1 MKGHEIKPLMST
13 LIDHLKRVNDTD
25 CPTRH
30 ELMVIAAAIR
40 KLDEGLSIVQ
50 RQVAAILNDEAVRGG
65 GTDGER
71 GRE

>member
-1 MKGHEIKPLMST
+1 
-13 LIDHLKRVNDTD
+13 
-25 CPTRH
+25 
-30 ELMVIAAAIR
+30 VIAAAIR